1 MKTFLTIFL
10 IIHIACGMISLI
22 LGFMSMLNT
31 KGGKRHRLTGK
42 IFFFAMTGVFIT
54 ATVIALIKSLAFLF
68 MVGFFSYYLACSGY
82 RSLYLKK
89 LHVSQKP
96 QAIDWTIS
104 LIGIGAGIGLIIFSY
119 GWFITRGG
127 WGLVP
132 LAFGTFCLL
141 TGIKDIRKYYVAPT
155 TKTHWI
161 VSHGT
166 KMGGSFAAS
175 LTAFIVTNVQ
185 LPQYGWVLWI
195 LPGVLIGFW
204 IRQLLKPYSPSKNNT
219 NIPRPIVEN

>member
-10 IIHIACGMISLI
+10 IIHIACGMTALV
-22 LGFMSMLNT
+22 LGFMSMRNS

-42 IFFFAMTGVFIT
+42 IFFFAMTGVFVT
-54 ATVIALIKSLAFLF
+54 ATIIALIKGLAFLF

-89 LHVSQKP
+89 LHLAQRPKLL
-96 QAIDWTIS
+96 DWLISTIGV
-104 LIGIGAGIGLIIFSY
+104 LAGIGLIVFSY
-119 GWFITRGG
+119 GWFINRGG
-127 WGLVP
+127 WGMVP
-132 LAFGTFCLL
+132 LAFGTFCLV
-141 TGIKDIRKYYVAPT
+141 TGVQDIRKYYTGPAY
-155 TKTHWI
+155 KTQWI

-185 LPQYGWVLWI
+185 LPQFGWVLWI
-195 LPGVLIGFW
+195 LPSVLVGIWIG
-204 IRQLLKPYSPSKNNT
+204 RLVKPYSPRGKKELA
-219 NIPRPIVEN
+219 V